1 MIDVVQCIADFNAQR
16 DPERVAIKY
25 RNMRSSAFVFL
36 RGTCHLFYAR
46 LPKNSMFKSAPLTW
60 NCGDLHLENF
70 GSYKGDNRL
79 TYFDM
84 NDFDEAALA
93 PLSWELVRLLT
104 SLLVA
109 ADSLSI
115 SQFDALALCETLV
128 EAYAKAL
135 AQGKSTWQ
143 ERETSTGI
151 IHELLNDLRQRQRS
165 DYLDRRTTISG
176 RGKQR
181 RRSIR
186 IDGKKALAASSAQK
200 ATVTKL
206 MQGYAK
212 TQPNPG
218 FFKVLDIARRIAG
231 TGSLGVDRYIILIEG
246 KGSPDGNYLLDLKNA
261 MPSALAHNISVKQP
275 KWPTEAHRVVDIEH
289 RMQAVSMAFLTAVT
303 MGGEGYILRAL
314 QPAEDRISLDRHE
327 NSMPALYQTVTALAQ
342 IVASAHLRST
352 GRNGSASADELINY
366 GNKSKWK
373 TRLLSA
379 AQQCARQVESDWE
392 IYCQAYDEGDFQVV
406 ATK

>member
-16 DPERVAIKY
+16 DPERVAMKY
-25 RNMRSSAFVFL
+25 RNMRTSPFVFL

-46 LPKNSMFKSAPLTW
+46 LPNKSIFKNAPLTW
-60 NCGDLHLENF
+60 NCGDMHLENF

-115 SQFDALALCETLV
+115 SEFEALALCETLI
-128 EAYAKAL
+128 EAYAEAL
-135 AQGKSTWQ
+135 AHGKATWQ
-143 ERETSTGI
+143 ERDTSTGV
-151 IHELLNDLRQRQRS
+151 IHALLNDLRQRQRPA
-165 DYLDRRTTISG
+165 YLDRRTSVRG
-176 RGKQR
+176 RGKLRQ
-181 RRSIR
+181 RSIR
-186 IDGKKALAASSAQK
+186 LDGKKALAATAAQK
-200 ATVTKL
+200 SKVTKL
-206 MQGYAK
+206 IGRYAK
-212 TQPNPG
+212 TQPNPE
-218 FFKVLDIARRIAG
+218 FFNIIDIARRIAG
-231 TGSLGVDRYIILIEG
+231 TGSLGVDRYMILVEG

-261 MPSALAHNISVKQP
+261 MPSELARNSSVKQP
-275 KWPTEAHRVVDIEH
+275 TWLTEAHRVVDIER

-303 MGGEGYILRAL
+303 MDGAGYILRAL
-314 QPAEDRISLDRHE
+314 QPSEDRISLDRHE
-327 NSMPALYQTVTALAQ
+327 NDMPALVQTVTALAQ

-352 GRNGSASADELINY
+352 GRNGSASADELIDY

-373 TRLLSA
+373 TKLLNA
-379 AQQCARQVESDWE
+379 AQQCARQVDSDWE
-392 IYCQAYDEGDFQVV
+392 LYCQAYDAGVFQ
-406 ATK
+406 AT

>member
-16 DPERVAIKY
+16 DPERLAMKY

-46 LPKNSMFKSAPLTW
+46 LPKTSIFKSAPLTW

-70 GSYKGDNRL
+70 GSYKANNRL

-115 SQFDALALCETLV
+115 SQFEALALCETLV
-128 EAYAKAL
+128 EAYAQAL

-151 IHELLNDLRQRQRS
+151 IHELLSDLRQRQRS
-165 DYLDRRTTISG
+165 DYLNRRTTLSG

-186 IDGKKALAASSAQK
+186 IDGKKALAASPAQQ

-206 MQGYAK
+206 IQTYAK
-212 TQPNPG
+212 TQPNPE
-218 FFKVLDIARRIAG
+218 FFNVIDIARRIAG
-231 TGSLGVDRYIILIEG
+231 TGSLGVDRYMILIEG

-261 MPSALAHNISVKQP
+261 MPSALAYNVSVRQP
-275 KWPTEAHRVVDIEH
+275 KWPTDAHRVVDIEH

-303 MGGEGYILRAL
+303 IGTEGYILRAL

-327 NSMPALYQTVTALAQ
+327 NGLPALYQTVTVLAQ

-366 GNKSKWK
+366 GNKNKWK
-373 TRLLSA
+373 TRLLNA
-379 AQQCARQVESDWE
+379 AQQCAQQVESDWE
-392 IYCQAYDEGDFQVV
+392 IYCQAYDQGDFQV
-406 ATK
+406 A